1 MLDQVQRVV
10 RYTAYRRKQAVF
22 DYYGK
27 GFYQSIPLLYQSA
40 TEYVYTSAENLANLV
55 AMAIMI
61 MLTLGYACHQPLL
74 RSDTSFLFVTSTILL
89 LQIHATVMRLWIW
102 ISNWRRHSGIRF
114 RQLNFLFLV
123 DSQDELSAMCVWSG
137 DVVSSV
143 LEFRFGLCGNHQDS
157 TFLFAEQSL
166 RWMNHDFLHAESV
179 IGRKTAV
186 IEPIR
191 AREIKR
197 SSLLITSKHDRSHLI
212 IRIHRDPSI

>member
-89 LQIHATVMRLWIW
+89 LQIHATVMRLWIR

-123 DSQDELSAMCVWSG
+123 DSQDELSAMCV
-137 DVVSSV
+137 
-143 LEFRFGLCGNHQDS
+143 
-157 TFLFAEQSL
+157 
-166 RWMNHDFLHAESV
+166 
-179 IGRKTAV
+179 
-186 IEPIR
+186 
-191 AREIKR
+191 
-197 SSLLITSKHDRSHLI
+197 
-212 IRIHRDPSI
+212 